1 MSKTSPDDRSASSF
15 LIRGDALRIVR
26 SSLTLCSILDLSE
39 MTQDLVQTWQCL
51 LCDGTKVHV
60 IDVVV
65 AGYTSFHC
73 FTDSGVRELERT
85 AV

>member
-1 MSKTSPDDRSASSF
+1 
-15 LIRGDALRIVR
+15 
-26 SSLTLCSILDLSE
+26 
-39 MTQDLVQTWQCL
+39 MTQDLAWIWVCL